1 MKHTNVSGLKA
12 RLSEFLAAARSGET
26 VEVRDRNTPIARIV
40 AADAGNGLEI
50 IEPTQ
55 PASRL
60 KALSGVR
67 LRRRVDV
74 DRLLREAREPR

>member
-40 AADAGNGLEI
+40 GVDAGGLEI

-60 KALSGVR
+60 KALIGVR

-74 DRLLREAREPR
+74 DRLLREAREP